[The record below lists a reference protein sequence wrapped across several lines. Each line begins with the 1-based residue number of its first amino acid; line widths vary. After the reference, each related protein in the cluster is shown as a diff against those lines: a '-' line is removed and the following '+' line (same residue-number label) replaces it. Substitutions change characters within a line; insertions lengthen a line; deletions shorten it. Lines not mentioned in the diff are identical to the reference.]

1 MANAIASNGCRS
13 CPRLDARHRWQ
24 VEFENVRV
32 GRRSEELAQQIAL
45 QTDDQ
50 EQQIAVAHN
59 AVFGRQP
66 TESEWAPEREFLRQ
80 QSERYKL
87 REQNEDE
94 EQDSFAAN
102 NGALVDLCLVLLNS
116 AEFLYVD

>member
-1 MANAIASNGCRS
+1 MEGVLDTMGSWLLNGSQLYKIPDLFNSGFVDKQAEDLAQRIASQS
-13 CPRLDARHRWQ
+13 
-24 VEFENVRV
+24 
-32 GRRSEELAQQIAL
+32 
-45 QTDDQ
+45 DDQ
-50 EQQIAVAHN
+50 EQQIAAAHN

-66 TESEWAPEREFLRQ
+66 TEFEWALARDFLRQ

-87 REQNEDE
+87 REKNEDE
-94 EQDSFAAN
+94 EKDSFATD